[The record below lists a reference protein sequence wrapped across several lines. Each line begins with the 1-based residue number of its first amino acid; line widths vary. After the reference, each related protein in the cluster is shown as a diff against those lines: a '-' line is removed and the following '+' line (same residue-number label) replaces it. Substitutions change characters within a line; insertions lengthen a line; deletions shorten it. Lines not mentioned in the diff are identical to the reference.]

1 MAKITLEE
9 LVDIAFAHEE
19 GDPFDWGVFKDGKE
33 QAMAMIGSSILE
45 QFDKEVITDADRLIL
60 LSTITKLV
68 TENMILHS
76 KLLAKITLEELVDIA
91 FAHEEGDPFDWG
103 VFKDGK
109 EQAMAMIGSSILEQF
124 DKEVITDADRLILLS
139 TITKL
144 VTENMILHSKLLS
157 TKQ

>member
-1 MAKITLEE
+1 MAKISLEE

-45 QFDKEVITDADRLIL
+45 QFDKDV
-60 LSTITKLV
+60 V
-68 TENMILHS
+68 
-76 KLLAKITLEELVDIA
+76 
-91 FAHEEGDPFDWG
+91 
-103 VFKDGK
+103 
-109 EQAMAMIGSSILEQF
+109 
-124 DKEVITDADRLILLS
+124 TDADRLILLS

-157 TKQ
+157 TKPV